1 MAATSVHLI
10 QNSLHLINIVYT
22 VNPVIYIKHHYKL
35 PIVQVFLSLCAD
47 YIKKYATEAALRG
60 DEDGSSDSDSEIS
73 DLSEDEIQDMEL

>member
-1 MAATSVHLI
+1 MVQT
-10 QNSLHLINIVYT
+10 
-22 VNPVIYIKHHYKL
+22 YKSSF
-35 PIVQVFLSLCAD
+35 PLCAD